1 MKFNKRKLFLFS
13 GALVTTVA
21 AATGLAYVLA
31 NSKEEKKLTFK
42 ESSPIQKLYNL
53 SMHHNLDYK
62 YVPPTSMDLKFYNYK
77 RDGIINK
84 KASDIKNIDD
94 IDEILEFKS
103 NDLYQKYYVY
113 GVEAFDEIGHLII
126 YLIDKKDWNGEE
138 ITDFSHINF
147 ENIQIDDFKQQKT
160 PDIPVSIK
168 REKEIDNSVGL
179 KILNSDNEMTTG
191 NARFV
196 NYLSPDNESQYPTK
210 WFLLSAGHLF
220 FDQMDQEEFDL
231 TLFHTNLEDKTVKAK
246 VIQDGRDQW
255 NFSAEV
261 FKKFLPWEYRDK
273 ELHTYLDY
281 AIIEINFE
289 TEEDAKKWTSTKPQ
303 NDIFSDSYRNNFST
317 FSGYFDLEN
326 GENVFKY
333 IDTENK
339 WLYLFDPVYFGLR
352 INNSTQFFANDQII
366 NSNGTY
372 YVDLSTS
379 IMPSGTKF
387 KQGSSGVVEKINSIP
402 NIKIAFNEKSG
413 LWMPTKIVEEFEFFK
428 DVFSSK
434 ISENAGI
441 YLMSNF
447 KYDIFNHN
455 EKLNQS
461 KSFDKIFETLYPNKT
476 LGFKIQKNSN

>member
-1 MKFNKRKLFLFS
+1 MKFNKKKLFLFS
-13 GALVTTVA
+13 GGLVSLVVA
-21 AATGLAYVLA
+21 TSGLAYILA
-31 NSKEEKKLTFK
+31 KSKEEKKLTFK
-42 ESSPIQKLYNL
+42 EFSPIQKLYNL
-53 SMHHNLDYK
+53 SMYHNLDYK
-62 YVPPTSMDLKFYNYK
+62 YGPSTSMDWRFFNFK
-77 RDGIINK
+77 RDNIINK

-94 IDEILEFKS
+94 IDDIIEFDS

-138 ITDFSHINF
+138 ITDFSNIKLENVQIENF
-147 ENIQIDDFKQQKT
+147 KEEKI
-160 PDIPVSIK
+160 PDVPVSIK
-168 REKEIDNSVGL
+168 TEKEIDNSVGL
-179 KILNSDNEMTTG
+179 KILNSNNEMMTG
-191 NARFV
+191 NARFI
-196 NYLSPDNESQYPTK
+196 NYLTPENQGEYPTK

-220 FDQMDQEEFDL
+220 FEQMDQEEFDL

-261 FKKFLPWEYRDK
+261 FKKFLPREYRDK
-273 ELHTYLDY
+273 KLHTYLDY
-281 AIIEINFE
+281 AIIEVNFQ
-289 TEEDAKKWTSTKPQ
+289 TEEDAKKWTSIDPE
-303 NDIFSDSYRNNFST
+303 NDIFSDLYKNNFYTS
-317 FSGYFDLEN
+317 SGYFDLEN

-333 IDTENK
+333 INTENK
-339 WLYLFDPVYFGLR
+339 WLYLFDSVRFNLR
-352 INNSTQFFANDQII
+352 IDNSTHFFANDQII
-366 NSNGTY
+366 NSNGAY

-387 KQGSSGVVEKINSIP
+387 QEGSSGVVEKINSIP

-413 LWMPTKIVEEFEFFK
+413 LWMPTKIVEEFDFFK

-434 ISENAGI
+434 IKDNAGT

-447 KYDIFNHN
+447 KYDIFNYN

-461 KSFDKIFETLYPNKT
+461 KSFDKTFEKLYPNKK
-476 LGFKIQKNSN
+476 LGFNMQKHSY